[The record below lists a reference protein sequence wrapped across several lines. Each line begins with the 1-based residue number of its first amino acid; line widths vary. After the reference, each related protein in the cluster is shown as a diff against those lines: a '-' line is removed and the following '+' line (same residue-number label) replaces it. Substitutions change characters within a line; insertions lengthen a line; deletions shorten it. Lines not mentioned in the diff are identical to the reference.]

1 MIGDFHEKPEGCQQN
16 GELGSS
22 NFLFSNRND
31 KLKKKKKETINNNN
45 SNNQKF
51 KC

>member
-31 KLKKKKKETINNNN
+31 KLKKKKKRNYKQQQQQQPEI
-45 SNNQKF
+45 
-51 KC
+51 